1 MPNDSTRRNITETT
15 EWTPG
20 IYQLEENDVAEAGPD
35 GILNQPIKDLAARTN
50 YLKKLIEQLQSTV
63 PGTAEYENIMNQLRQ
78 MDVGKL
84 SRQVQHSER
93 LISNIYLTLKANNL
107 DPQGYDWALVED
119 FEDGAKDIDQS
130 LITVTSVVSGDDS
143 IDVEDAS
150 GLLIGSTYQLTDG
163 EHTEEV
169 QIKSINISGNVNRVI
184 LKDVV
189 KNQFTNGRTKLYRSS
204 AILLNGKAYGGGNTK
219 SEIAKD
225 VAKEF
230 TGSSEKQEMEKT
242 INFTDYGSFDVKNA
256 TIKDGK
262 LTTSSLAYGIVLN
275 ATGGGAGDWRRINVD
290 GDDLKQ
296 SDLAS

>member
-163 EHTEEV
+163 ERTEEV

-189 KNQFTNGRTKLYRSS
+189 KNQFANGRTKLYRSS
-204 AILLNGKAYGGGNTK
+204 AIILNGKAYGGGNTK

>member
-150 GLLIGSTYQLTDG
+150 GLLIGSSYQLTDG

-204 AILLNGKAYGGGNTK
+204 AIILNGKAYGGGNTK

>member
-163 EHTEEV
+163 ERTEEV

-204 AILLNGKAYGGGNTK
+204 AIILNGKAYGGGNTK